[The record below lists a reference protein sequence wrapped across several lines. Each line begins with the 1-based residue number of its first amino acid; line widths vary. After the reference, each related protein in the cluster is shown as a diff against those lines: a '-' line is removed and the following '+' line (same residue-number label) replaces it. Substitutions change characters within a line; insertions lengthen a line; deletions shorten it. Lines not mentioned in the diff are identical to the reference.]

1 MQAAAWLQHGGGCT
15 MCFSFAGRIAT
26 LSRPPLPKVGEMI
39 KRILCSSFLFC
50 LVAFAT
56 HLGAQA
62 SSTIVILDE
71 PNFPAI
77 DTAPVPTALL
87 HQAFPSAIF
96 SPAAELN
103 RHLSAQPTGLLV
115 LPYGSAFPLD
125 QWPAIKEFLAHGG
138 NLLTLG
144 GRPFTRPARFE
155 NGKWQLLPETYA
167 FARELLI
174 SDYQETPGSLHL
186 ASILN
191 KDEAVADYSL
201 LQWQRAYSMVIRL
214 SQQETSTRVGASG
227 SFDSQLKTLLWRT
240 SGGNRVAAPIVEI
253 DHYQNQFAGGRWV
266 MVNAQIDKAFLE
278 SSGAVAFL
286 EGLAKQATNGAELLR
301 VTPQYALFL
310 PGEEWQF
317 ELEWSRFQKPP
328 ESSRMS
334 IVISREGQPEAK
346 QTIDLGKYSHQG
358 VTTFTLP
365 SSGRPGFYRVH
376 VQMSCGADKCGS
388 YHTAFW
394 VRDEAYLHSG
404 PAVTVDKNY
413 FRIDGKPI
421 EVIGTTYMA
430 SDAQRL
436 YFRYPNPYVWDE
448 DMKQM
453 EDAGINMLRTGLWT
467 DWDKVTGDTGVASE
481 RTRRTMEAFL
491 MTARKHG
498 LPVQFNL
505 FAFMPE
511 VFGGVNPYL
520 DPVAVQKQQKFVASM
535 VQPFARVPFLIWD
548 VINEPS
554 FDNPKRFFATHP
566 NGDAAETAAWNNWLL
581 HKYGSRGAIE
591 SAWKASFPEGSIPP
605 PNDQDM
611 SAQSASDGGHPLAIY
626 DFSIFAQDSFA
637 AWADKMRQTIR
648 DTGSQQLITI
658 GQDEGGALFSPSPS
672 FFKKSVDFSTMHS
685 WWMNDDLLW
694 DSLAVRQ
701 SGMPTLVQET
711 GVIAEIGPNGRPR
724 RTPQADGA
732 LLEKKFGI
740 AAATGAGAI
749 EWLWNVN
756 ALMRSQQEITI
767 GAVRPDGT
775 EKPDAQVLR
784 AYANFAKAIQDRL
797 SEPTLEEVTILTSQS
812 AQFSVLGGLAID
824 AQRRAVR
831 AMNYACHISARMV
844 SENNIDD
851 IEGSKLVILPSA
863 QLLQDASWQSL
874 MTYVD
879 KGGNLLLTGPVERDE
894 HWEPRNRLRQLGIDA
909 ATATLDYRNTT
920 VNIGVEHIEAAFASA
935 AQRALETL
943 VLPDG
948 RSYMEVKHGKGTIF
962 IVAAPVELA
971 ESPSSASAV
980 YRHVLS
986 TIGIAPEFE
995 AVRLPPGVLVR
1006 TEIMK
1011 DSLLYLFVSESSRNE
1026 DIDLRDKLTGAHL
1039 KLTLPALRTNL
1050 LLLDRPTGA
1059 VHASYLGPEWLAN

>member
-1 MQAAAWLQHGGGCT
+1 
-15 MCFSFAGRIAT
+15 
-26 LSRPPLPKVGEMI
+26 
-39 KRILCSSFLFC
+39 
-50 LVAFAT
+50 
-56 HLGAQA
+56 
-62 SSTIVILDE
+62 
-71 PNFPAI
+71 
-77 DTAPVPTALL
+77 
-87 HQAFPSAIF
+87 
-96 SPAAELN
+96 
-103 RHLSAQPTGLLV
+103 
-115 LPYGSAFPLD
+115 
-125 QWPAIKEFLAHGG
+125 
-138 NLLTLG
+138 
-144 GRPFTRPARFE
+144 
-155 NGKWQLLPETYA
+155 
-167 FARELLI
+167 
-174 SDYQETPGSLHL
+174 
-186 ASILN
+186 
-191 KDEAVADYSL
+191 
-201 LQWQRAYSMVIRL
+201 
-214 SQQETSTRVGASG
+214 
-227 SFDSQLKTLLWRT
+227 
-240 SGGNRVAAPIVEI
+240 
-253 DHYQNQFAGGRWV
+253 
-266 MVNAQIDKAFLE
+266 MVNAQIDKAFFE

-286 EGLAKQATNGAELLR
+286 EGLAKQAAGGAELLR
-301 VTPQYALFL
+301 ITPKYALFL

-317 ELEWSRFQKPP
+317 ELEWNRFQKPP
-328 ESSRMS
+328 ESSGIS
-334 IVISREGQPEAK
+334 ITVSHEGQREAE
-346 QTIDLGKYSHQG
+346 QTIDLGNYSHPG

-365 SSGRPGFYRVH
+365 SSGRPGFHRVD
-376 VQMSCGADKCGS
+376 VQMFCGANKCGS

-394 VRDEAYLHSG
+394 VGDEAYLYSG
-404 PAVTVDKNY
+404 SMVTVDKNY

-421 EVIGTTYMA
+421 EVVGTTYMA

-448 DMKQM
+448 DMEQM
-453 EDAGINMLRTGLWT
+453 EDVGINMLRTGLWT
-467 DWDKVTGDTGVASE
+467 DWDKVTTDTGVASE
-481 RTRRTMEAFL
+481 QTRRTMEAFL

-511 VFGGVNPYL
+511 VFGGINPYL

-566 NGDAAETAAWNNWLL
+566 NGDAAETDAWNNWLL

-591 SAWKASFPEGSIPP
+591 SAWKATFPEGPIPP

-611 SAQSASDGGHPLAIY
+611 SAQSANDGGHPLAIF
-626 DFSIFAQDSFA
+626 DFELFSQDSFA

-648 DTGSQQLITI
+648 DTGSKQLITI
-658 GQDEGGALFSPSPS
+658 GQDEGGALSSPSPS

-701 SGMPTLVQET
+701 AGMPMLVQET
-711 GVIAEIGPNGRPR
+711 GVMAEIGPDGRPR
-724 RTPQADGA
+724 RTPQADAA

-775 EKPDAQVLR
+775 EKPEAQVLR
-784 AYANFAKAIQDRL
+784 AYANFAKAIQGRL
-797 SEPTLEEVTILTSQS
+797 SDPVPEEVTILTSQA

-824 AQRRAVR
+824 AQHRAVR

-851 IEGSKLVILPSA
+851 IEGSKLVILASA
-863 QLLQDASWQSL
+863 QLLQDTTWQSL

-879 KGGNLLLTGPVERDE
+879 KGGNLVVTGPAERDE
-894 HWEPRNRLRQLGIDA
+894 HWQPGNRLRQLGIDA
-909 ATATLDYRNTT
+909 TAATLDYRDTT
-920 VNIGVEHIEAAFASA
+920 IAMGAENIEASFASA
-935 AQRALETL
+935 AQKALETSI
-943 VLPDG
+943 LPDG

-971 ESPSSASAV
+971 ESPDSAAAV

-986 TIGIAPEFE
+986 SLKIAPEFE
-995 AVRLPPGVLVR
+995 AAHLPHGVLVR

-1011 DSLLYLFVSESSRNE
+1011 DSVLYLFVSESSRNE

-1039 KLTLPALRTNL
+1039 KLTLPASRTRL
-1050 LLLDRPTGA
+1050 LLLDRATGA
-1059 VHASYLGPEWLAN
+1059 VLASYAGPEWPAN